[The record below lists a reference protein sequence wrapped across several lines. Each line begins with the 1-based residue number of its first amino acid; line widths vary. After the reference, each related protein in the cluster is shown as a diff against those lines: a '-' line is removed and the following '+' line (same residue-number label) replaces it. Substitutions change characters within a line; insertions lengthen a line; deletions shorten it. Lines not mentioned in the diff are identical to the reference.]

1 VKTRVVIAGLIA
13 ALLLGVPALAE
24 QLRFTVIGIDCKECA
39 PPLVRALREIPGV
52 KTASLDWKKGVAIV
66 DVAPGFDR
74 AKIKKAVDAIGYEAI
89 FEGENRK
96 EFEALPADV
105 VAKLDIVSYDGVTKV
120 DLKKVPV
127 PGKITV
133 LDYWAEWCS
142 PCHFLEKRLQHVMNA
157 NAGMA
162 LRRVNVG
169 KWDNAAARQATSE
182 FRLEALPY
190 VRVYDR
196 NGKFVGDVTG
206 GSWDDLLKV
215 LDRARSSG

>member
-1 VKTRVVIAGLIA
+1 MIA
-13 ALLLGVPALAE
+13 AAAGAE
-24 QLRFTVIGIDCKECA
+24 ELRFTVIGIDCKECA

-52 KTASLDWKKGVAIV
+52 KTASLDWKKGVATV
-66 DVAPGFDR
+66 DVAPDFDR

-89 FEGENRK
+89 FPGENRK
-96 EFEALPADV
+96 EFTSLPADV
-105 VAKLDIVSYDGVTKV
+105 VAKLDIVSYDGATKV
-120 DLKKVPV
+120 DLKKIPV
-127 PGKITV
+127 PGKVTV

-157 NAGMA
+157 KPGMA

-190 VRVYDR
+190 VRVYDAR
-196 NGKFVGDVTG
+196 GKFVGDVTG